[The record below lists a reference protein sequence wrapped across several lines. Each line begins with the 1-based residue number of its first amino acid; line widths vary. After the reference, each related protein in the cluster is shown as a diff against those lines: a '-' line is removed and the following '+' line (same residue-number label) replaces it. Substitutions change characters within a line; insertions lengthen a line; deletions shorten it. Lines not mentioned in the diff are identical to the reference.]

1 MPPLLRGNPP
11 QSRTGRAQPSL
22 RPGPLAGSELTLS
35 PPSPRQSLP
44 LLPAAASL
52 EKALLTA
59 SMVNSILTPSATEA
73 ARIELKSYNTTIPMG
88 SLAIGVDNIH
98 HDVFLSPR
106 FVQAAREYLFDLI
119 RQHTKGAYVA
129 GTELRAV
136 KGPDHTTFR
145 KLLTDFMQSAVTQAK
160 FQKNIEIDLLFR
172 LGLLK
177 FLTVEIGNQFAN
189 LILEGKEWVRQRG
202 EHFERSQQAHVIKA
216 KLSELQSSRRRVV
229 RVVGQQVAQMV
240 ADAEENVVCKSR
252 RALFGE
258 DFASFYELLK
268 NRLLFLDGGKDDR
281 FFLENYVLLGNYVR
295 DPDRFEV
302 MDALFHE
309 FLREAGLSITED
321 PTYAEANQAHGAL
334 LEQAQAMRAEIAN
347 LEEQRENLRKRL
359 ERGAFL
365 NKFLSSS
372 SDSDSKASLSD
383 VELRLKHQEYKL
395 EELGPQIDAAKQKID
410 FLAKSHKG
418 RIDDYLNEPENAQR
432 LFDPLFSSEAN
443 RSLRAQMLSRLVER
457 LGQQE
462 ILHHV
467 VASYEIR
474 PIAQEYSPP
483 VHLQQLRKALVSKE
497 EMKRV
502 EHVLKQVPAR
512 KLSLKPIE
520 ELSRKIHRYS
530 REEMQALVL
539 RFAVDFLRLRRELRD
554 ADHLTTCME
563 RISLV
568 TTEQARELSRL
579 NNRLYECV
587 LQDEAKPQQDQVVS
601 HVIIKADVR
610 GSTKMTQDLLS
621 RGLSPASHFS
631 LNLHEPVKKLLDRF
645 NAKKVFIEGDAV
657 ILAIFETESN
667 LAYARAVAKACI
679 LSRQIL
685 IVCNSYNDRAVTS
698 DLPALELGIGVAF
711 QGSAPTYWADGDSR
725 IMISKALNLSD
736 RLSGCAKLAKRLLGA
751 QKTHFSVFQ
760 FLNAMEGAS
769 AEELDE
775 FLVRFNM
782 NGIEL
787 NEEGFQ
793 KLSEEISLDS
803 IETKLDMPWGKEN
816 VRLYFG
822 EVPLGDSVE
831 LLVLRKG
838 LARQLL
844 TDGKIGVPTSHPY
857 YEVCT
862 SPALYDLVAAL
873 IRTQRAATEPA
884 HATQ

>member
-1 MPPLLRGNPP
+1 
-11 QSRTGRAQPSL
+11 
-22 RPGPLAGSELTLS
+22 
-35 PPSPRQSLP
+35 
-44 LLPAAASL
+44 
-52 EKALLTA
+52 
-59 SMVNSILTPSATEA
+59 MVNSILTPSATEA

-119 RQHTKGAYVA
+119 RQHTKGSYVA

-177 FLTVEIGNQFAN
+177 FLTLEIGNQFAN

-202 EHFERSQQAHVIKA
+202 EHFERSQEAHVIKA
-216 KLSELQSSRRRVV
+216 KLSELQSSRRRVM

-258 DFASFYELLK
+258 DFAPFYDLLK
-268 NRLLFLDGGKDDR
+268 NRLIFLDGGKDDR
-281 FFLENYVLLGNYVR
+281 FFLENYILLGNYVR

-302 MDALFHE
+302 MDTLFNE

-321 PTYAEANQAHGAL
+321 PNYAEANQSHGVL
-334 LEQAQAMRAEIAN
+334 LDQAQGMRAEIAN

-359 ERGAFL
+359 DRGAFL

-372 SDSDSKASLSD
+372 GNSDLKASLSD
-383 VELRLKHQEYKL
+383 VEQRLRHQEYKL

-432 LFDPLFSSEAN
+432 LFDPLFPSEAN
-443 RSLRAQMLSRLVER
+443 RSLRAQMLSRLLER
-457 LGQQE
+457 LEQQE

-467 VASYEIR
+467 LASYEIR

-530 REEMQALVL
+530 REDMQAFVL

-554 ADHLTTCME
+554 AEHLTNCME
-563 RISLV
+563 RINLV

-587 LQDEAKPQQDQVVS
+587 LQDEAKPQQDQVIS

-667 LAYARAVAKACI
+667 IAYARAVAKACI

-685 IVCNSYNDRAVTS
+685 IVCNSYNDRAASS

-873 IRTQRAATEPA
+873 IRTQRAAAEPA
-884 HATQ
+884 HANQ